1 MTYFLTAKQIVQYK
15 AVSERPT
22 SKKETTTNG
31 KRTKY
36 LLFFG
41 NRNTFHSKMKNPHL
55 RWKCLQ
61 STKMSQLI
69 WSVTIPFRHLR
80 FLFYPLHRGAFGIK
94 RLSRGGESIVEFYIF
109 SALQWESLR
118 YYCVSQIF
126 MRYLRNCGITKH
138 AEFFM
143 VGSAF
148 FSMVHV
154 RGVLIPFKGVF
165 FISWRKSYSVGVEMK
180 PLLPNLLAELALYSS
195 ENNVNLQLYTDFSR
209 SNHYDTEWKRSSK
222 WEWCYITCYGTRA
235 ELWWGHTER

>member
-1 MTYFLTAKQIVQYK
+1 MTYFITAKQIVEYEAESQ
-15 AVSERPT
+15 RPT

-55 RWKCLQ
+55 RWKGLQ

-109 SALQWESLR
+109 SALHWESLR
-118 YYCVSQIF
+118 YSGVWQIF
-126 MRYLRNCGITKH
+126 MRYLCNCGLEFWYCGISKH
-138 AEFFM
+138 AEVF
-143 VGSAF
+143 VIGSGI
-148 FSMVHV
+148 FSMVV
-154 RGVLIPFKGVF
+154 SNFSISLCSVTVFRIPLAALQCF
-165 FISWRKSYSVGVEMK
+165 FLHMRIPMTQDR
-180 PLLPNLLAELALYSS
+180 
-195 ENNVNLQLYTDFSR
+195 
-209 SNHYDTEWKRSSK
+209 
-222 WEWCYITCYGTRA
+222 
-235 ELWWGHTER
+235 LW

>member
-1 MTYFLTAKQIVQYK
+1 
-15 AVSERPT
+15 
-22 SKKETTTNG
+22 
-31 KRTKY
+31 
-36 LLFFG
+36 
-41 NRNTFHSKMKNPHL
+41 MKNPHL
-55 RWKCLQ
+55 RWKGLQ

-126 MRYLRNCGITKH
+126 MQYLRNCGITKH

-143 VGSAF
+143 IGSAF

-165 FISWRKSYSVGVEMK
+165 
-180 PLLPNLLAELALYSS
+180 L
-195 ENNVNLQLYTDFSR
+195 
-209 SNHYDTEWKRSSK
+209 
-222 WEWCYITCYGTRA
+222 
-235 ELWWGHTER
+235 

>member
-1 MTYFLTAKQIVQYK
+1 
-15 AVSERPT
+15 
-22 SKKETTTNG
+22 
-31 KRTKY
+31 
-36 LLFFG
+36 
-41 NRNTFHSKMKNPHL
+41 MKNPHL
-55 RWKCLQ
+55 RWKGLQ

-126 MRYLRNCGITKH
+126 MRYLRNCGLQFWYCGITKH

-143 VGSAF
+143 IGSAI

-154 RGVLIPFKGVF
+154 RGVLIPFKGDFLSFGENPIVF
-165 FISWRKSYSVGVEMK
+165 PFKWNLFCRTFARICFIYKWR
-180 PLLPNLLAELALYSS
+180 
-195 ENNVNLQLYTDFSR
+195 
-209 SNHYDTEWKRSSK
+209 
-222 WEWCYITCYGTRA
+222 
-235 ELWWGHTER
+235 

>member
-1 MTYFLTAKQIVQYK
+1 MTYFITAKQIVEYK

-55 RWKCLQ
+55 RWKGLQ

-69 WSVTIPFRHLR
+69 WSVTISFRHLR

-126 MRYLRNCGITKH
+126 MQYLRNCGITKH

-143 VGSAF
+143 IGSAF

-165 FISWRKSYSVGVEMK
+165 
-180 PLLPNLLAELALYSS
+180 L
-195 ENNVNLQLYTDFSR
+195 
-209 SNHYDTEWKRSSK
+209 
-222 WEWCYITCYGTRA
+222 
-235 ELWWGHTER
+235 

>member
-1 MTYFLTAKQIVQYK
+1 
-15 AVSERPT
+15 
-22 SKKETTTNG
+22 
-31 KRTKY
+31 
-36 LLFFG
+36 
-41 NRNTFHSKMKNPHL
+41 MKNPHL
-55 RWKCLQ
+55 RWKGLQ

-126 MRYLRNCGITKH
+126 MQYLRNCGITKH

-143 VGSAF
+143 IGSAF

-165 FISWRKSYSVGVEMK
+165 YKLEKI
-180 PLLPNLLAELALYSS
+180 L
-195 ENNVNLQLYTDFSR
+195 
-209 SNHYDTEWKRSSK
+209 
-222 WEWCYITCYGTRA
+222 
-235 ELWWGHTER
+235 